1 MLLKME
7 KLQKKQAETNESSSD
22 ISMKSNTTI
31 KEPEDG
37 NCEDTQHVSSSK
49 SMESREYYSEKLG
62 ITIEN
67 EEFIIRKWTPWP
79 NASLIYVKERRT
91 WHLGIGHTIL
101 TDLGTESIQE
111 AEARIEKID
120 FEILISLI
128 GLIEMYKKD
137 E

>member
-1 MLLKME
+1 
-7 KLQKKQAETNESSSD
+7 
-22 ISMKSNTTI
+22 
-31 KEPEDG
+31 
-37 NCEDTQHVSSSK
+37 
-49 SMESREYYSEKLG
+49 MESREYYSEKLG